1 MIKKYLIIFL
11 TLIITSSAYSKP
23 LPPGTGNTV
32 KANIMF
38 MVDKSLSM
46 WWSAS
51 TQGRQMRINP
61 FTDVVPR
68 GDGKYITAS
77 VENNGFGLWNPY
89 QNDIHL
95 DPNFFGNYAAA
106 NAWQRNDT
114 LNLKSPLNMEVRRVQ
129 NDDYLYILQDKTHEK
144 ANGYTL
150 MSISTKV
157 PVYRNGNLNT
167 GNHSKNANRFFARS
181 SGVRNEDLTGLSQHN
196 KTKDKKGFSA
206 LVFNS
211 KPSMDLY
218 EDKILVISKEAW
230 RVINLSNTNGHL
242 NTDSSYKNGLNYDV
256 TTRVCSKDEP
266 MNLLFDDAIDIV
278 KEGSKIYVY
287 SKDGSNGLILK
298 QEVDNNLCP
307 TGDLY
312 TQWNKS
318 SNFDQTCGEGR
329 GQSIAVRNNTIFTT
343 GYNIG
348 KVCKYSHYNSTIR
361 LEKSI
366 GTKDAYTPNA
376 MGNPEVYIEKPM
388 GISIGSGNSTETQRI
403 YVASFGRNEVIIFN
417 QSDLGYVDHFG
428 DPGVSKWQGAIDSIS
443 NVLQDST
450 INQQANFGI
459 GYWGPS
465 GNAKFNGFK
474 GLNGN
479 LSNNNPRFDSPVW
492 NEGNNPGAY
501 ISVGINPNGAQQILQ
516 KFSEDNIKLLNST
529 NGYGLRKLIEYYW
542 LYNDGGGIV
551 NPIIDDLDCQIN
563 ATIIIGDGLFQPP
576 ETNIEPP
583 KIAKTLF
590 DTKGHLTFT
599 VGYGDTFL
607 NSQSAI
613 DDFINIAKKGGT
625 HKEKNGVVTE
635 RGYYN
640 ARTPAD
646 LKNVI
651 NEIVQTIVA
660 KQYSFSSP
668 SVSSNI
674 ENEGQ
679 IFQGKFQNRKNKE
692 WVGNVIKT
700 ILTDDGQAISAR
712 QTWNFSDLIKAPN
725 QRNLWTALEGS
736 AVKNNFNISN
746 VNSIKE
752 YYSATGN
759 ILDDYHRKTVGSNN
773 LTYLTRCKNMP
784 GVVDGVSLDEEN
796 GLIQFVR
803 GEDYFDYDGDCDLNE
818 PRSEIDD
825 NGNIK
830 KAYVADFY
838 NSELTVV
845 GAPSANIDAEKQNTE
860 SYFRQKKNYSTF
872 AKNNSNRKKIVYG
885 AANNGILHAI
895 NADTGEEIWG
905 FIPPLVIPKL
915 PKVIAPSY
923 NQPLS
928 GGSTPLFLLDGSPA
942 IHDTYFNHPILKKE
956 DWYTLLMI
964 PYGRGGAGFSTI
976 DVTDPNNPLHLYS
989 ILNDPISEKILRV
1002 DHNGKLYQY
1011 GYSATRLN
1019 IKDLKEAIEAEK
1031 NIGSS
1036 SICNGTGNTSCYRS
1050 KIWTFPGNFDTSG
1063 NYKIIVNGRDVTQS
1077 TSITNI
1083 NSVYKI
1089 NFSKTYQFDATGN
1102 TNSDNINIVQ
1112 VGSLDSAGLEYDY
1125 RFLGETWGSPRIFRM
1140 PNNGAGDT
1148 NVLDDE
1154 YVAVLS
1160 GGYGNNFPLIGSNV
1174 YVIDWLTG
1182 KVKKEI
1188 KIEDKSYDNNSKND
1202 IVNSIPSSPIVI
1214 TADASLSIYSGAL
1227 VYVNDLEGKITKINL
1242 TNMKETPEYD
1252 PTTNTLSISTKSI
1265 SLYDNYILFDVMAS
1279 SEINNRYMYHSM
1291 DAGIGNQSR
1300 KLWLFGGTGDFMN
1313 LNDTQVDTTKVN
1325 NVIFGV
1331 KDYTYPS
1338 FGTAKSKQQ
1347 PDNFLRCKNT
1357 TNDTTG
1363 ALCPENG
1370 DRGWFIELS
1379 KQKKVVNEPTLKN
1392 NVVYYP
1398 LYEPAKIGSS
1408 NSNNSCGG
1416 GKAFICSVD
1425 ADCGSNITS
1434 KLGSI
1439 NTGDQCLY
1447 VGTGVLSKLVAFG
1460 LNLYANISGE
1470 SINKNK
1476 PDMVVLDAITESVK
1490 NYRSSWRENF

>member
-1 MIKKYLIIFL
+1 MS
-11 TLIITSSAYSKP
+11 SSAYSKP
-23 LPPGTGNTV
+23 LPPGAGNSI

-46 WWSAS
+46 WWSS
-51 TQGRQMRINP
+51 SVKGRQIKINP

-95 DPNFFGNYAAA
+95 DPNFFGNYATA
-106 NAWQRNDT
+106 NAWQRNNT

-157 PVYRNGNLNT
+157 PVYRNGKLNT

-181 SGVRNEDLTGLSQHN
+181 SGVRNGDLTGLRQHN
-196 KTKDKKGFSA
+196 QTKDKKGFSA

-242 NTDSSYKNGLNYDV
+242 NTDSSYNNGLNYDV

-307 TGDLY
+307 TSNLY

-318 SNFDQTCGEGR
+318 SNYDQTCGEGR

-343 GYNIG
+343 GYNLG
-348 KVCKYSHYNSTIR
+348 KVCKYSHSNSTIR
-361 LEKSI
+361 LDKSI

-376 MGNPEVYIEKPM
+376 AGNPEVYIEKPM

-465 GNAKFNGFK
+465 GKAKFNGFN

-492 NEGNNPGAY
+492 HEGNNPGAY

-551 NPIIDDLDCQIN
+551 NPIIDGLDCQIN

-576 ETNIEPP
+576 QTNIDPP
-583 KIAKTLF
+583 KIAQTLF

-607 NSQSAI
+607 SSQSAI

-625 HKEKNGVVTE
+625 HEENNGVVTK

-640 ARTPAD
+640 AKTPTD

-668 SVSSNI
+668 SISSNVRNAG
-674 ENEGQ
+674 ELY
-679 IFQGKFQNRKNKE
+679 QGKFQNRQNKE
-692 WVGNVIKT
+692 WIGSVIKT
-700 ILTDDGQAISAR
+700 NLNEDGTALSSDQSWDFSEEI
-712 QTWNFSDLIKAPN
+712 QTPSNRK
-725 QRNLWTALEGS
+725 LWTAIPGNTDI
-736 AVKNNFNISN
+736 NNFIQSN
-746 VNSIKE
+746 VNSISNF
-752 YYSATGN
+752 YTATGN
-759 ILDDYHRKTVGSNN
+759 ILGDYHRKTIGSNN
-773 LTYLTRCKNMP
+773 LTNAIRCKNSS
-784 GVVDGVSLDEEN
+784 GVVDGILDEEK
-796 GLIQFVR
+796 GLIKFVR
-803 GEDYFDYDGDCDLNE
+803 GEDYFDYDGDCDLTE
-818 PRSEIDD
+818 PRKRIDD
-825 NGNIK
+825 EGNLK

-838 NSELTVV
+838 NSELSVI
-845 GAPSANIDAEKQNTE
+845 GSPSASTASVAQNTE
-860 SYFRQKKNYSTF
+860 SYFRQKNNYATF
-872 AKNNSNRKKIVYG
+872 AKNNANRAKVVYG

-895 NADTGEEIWG
+895 NQETGKELWG
-905 FIPPLVIPKL
+905 FVPPLVIPSL
-915 PKVIAPSY
+915 PKVITPSL
-923 NQPLS
+923 NQADG
-928 GGSTPLFLLDGSPA
+928 GGSTPLFLLDGSPVV
-942 IHDTYFNHPILKKE
+942 HDTYFKNPVTNIEGWH
-956 DWYTLLMI
+956 TLLMV

-976 DVTDPNNPLHLYS
+976 DVTDTNKPLHLYS
-989 ILNDPISEKILRV
+989 ILNDPISEQILRV
-1002 DHNGKLYQY
+1002 DHNANLFKYNY
-1011 GYSATRLN
+1011 ASSRFN
-1019 IKDLKEAIEAEK
+1019 ITNFNEVQTAE
-1031 NIGSS
+1031 NNVGSS
-1036 SICNGTGNTSCYRS
+1036 NACNASGNTSCYRS
-1050 KIWTFPGNFDTSG
+1050 NVWSLSLDFDASID
-1063 NYKIIVNGRDVTQS
+1063 YKIYANGRDVTTS
-1077 TSITNI
+1077 TTIANI
-1083 NSVYKI
+1083 NGIYKFTF
-1089 NFSKTYQFDATGN
+1089 NQSYKYDASGN
-1102 TNSDNINIVQ
+1102 SASDSINITQ
-1112 VGSLDSAGLEYDY
+1112 TGSLDSAGQDYDY
-1125 RFLGETWGSPRIFRM
+1125 RYLGETWGSPRVFRM
-1140 PNNGAGDT
+1140 PNNGAGD
-1148 NVLDDE
+1148 NNILDDE
-1154 YVAVLS
+1154 YVAVLT
-1160 GGYGNNFPLIGSNV
+1160 GGYGNGSPLIGSNV

-1188 KIEDKSYDNNSKND
+1188 KIEDKGYDSNSRND
-1202 IVNSIPSSPIVI
+1202 ITNSIPSSPIVI
-1214 TADASLSIYSGAL
+1214 NADAANSNYSGAI

-1242 TNMKETPEYD
+1242 TNMDQTPEYD
-1252 PTTNTLSISTKSI
+1252 PNTNTFSTQRKPVN
-1265 SLYDNYILFDVMAS
+1265 LYDKYTMFDTMAS
-1279 SEINNRYMYHSM
+1279 SEINNRYMFHSM
-1291 DAGIGNQSR
+1291 DAGIGVVTK
-1300 KLWLFGGTGDFMN
+1300 KLWLFGGTGNFMN
-1313 LNDTQVDTTKVN
+1313 LDDQQVNLQKVN
-1325 NVIFGV
+1325 NVMFGI
-1331 KDYTYPS
+1331 KDYSFPN
-1338 FGTAKSKQQ
+1338 FGTASNTQS
-1347 PDNFLRCKNT
+1347 PDNFLKCNNT
-1357 TNDTTG
+1357 TNDITG
-1363 ALCPENG
+1363 ASCPDIG
-1370 DRGWFIELS
+1370 DRGWYVELD
-1379 KQKKVVNEPTLKN
+1379 KQKKVVNEPTLKGN
-1392 NVVYYP
+1392 IVYYP
-1398 LYEPAKIGSS
+1398 LYRPANYFDPLRPNFITTL
-1408 NSNNSCGG
+1408 NQSCGG
-1416 GKAFICSVD
+1416 GNAYICAVD
-1425 ADCGSNITS
+1425 GECGSNKSNKI
-1434 KLGSI
+1434 GNI
-1439 NTGDQCLY
+1439 NQGEQCLY
-1447 VGTGVLSKLVAFG
+1447 VGTGILSKIVAFG

-1470 SINKNK
+1470 STNADKTDI
-1476 PDMVVLDAITESVK
+1476 VIIESISENVQA
-1490 NYRSSWRENF
+1490 YRSSWRDNY